1 MLLFVDGSGLVVPH
15 FDGPKAHVQ
24 AKRDLLQGVRGL
36 FRTSSAA
43 AERVFS
49 ILKRLVDVLGKSA
62 LADEVETRMM
72 LVTNPQDAKD
82 VYGVV

>member
-1 MLLFVDGSGLVVPH
+1 M
-15 FDGPKAHVQ
+15 
-24 AKRDLLQGVRGL
+24 
-36 FRTSSAA
+36 
-43 AERVFS
+43 FS